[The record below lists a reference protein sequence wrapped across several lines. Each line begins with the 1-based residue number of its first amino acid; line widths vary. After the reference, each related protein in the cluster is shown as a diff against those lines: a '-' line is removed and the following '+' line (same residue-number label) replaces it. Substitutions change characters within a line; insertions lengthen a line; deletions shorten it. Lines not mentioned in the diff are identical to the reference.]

1 MFGAPNTA
9 RNTWKYEVSNKTPK
23 KGHLSPTF
31 TTIQYHLQH
40 FITQLFIQYH
50 LTAVSCDWKPPVG
63 TSAEAP
69 GTSNLWRS
77 PSLRQVRRSE
87 TERAPWCLNQRTGE
101 GFRIFTLYQNNK
113 NSNIR
118 IYIYSDMYI
127 YTYVLWYIFTMIYNY
142 IYCYIIYYFIFY
154 IYYFIFT
161 YIYILL
167 YIDTIIYIRLYIY
180 YYIYTIVYTYHTRLG
195 LWLWFVVGDTLL
207 YNYLGVSCHQM
218 EQISVYIDMSK
229 KIQTRCER
237 IRWSFELKY

>member
-1 MFGAPNTA
+1 
-9 RNTWKYEVSNKTPK
+9 
-23 KGHLSPTF
+23 
-31 TTIQYHLQH
+31 
-40 FITQLFIQYH
+40 
-50 LTAVSCDWKPPVG
+50 
-63 TSAEAP
+63 
-69 GTSNLWRS
+69 
-77 PSLRQVRRSE
+77 
-87 TERAPWCLNQRTGE
+87 
-101 GFRIFTLYQNNK
+101 
-113 NSNIR
+113 
-118 IYIYSDMYI
+118 MYI

-237 IRWSFELKY
+237 IRWSFELKYWMIYDWWFCWPKKYDYVCWSRQSDMIWWSPLGFTYSGGETVERDKMILECDFTTYGGWKRLKKMPVVEPLKSGRSKQHLRRINDESRYLW